1 MQAELST
8 GQSGTVAATG
18 KLKRQ
23 LGLLD
28 LTFLGLGAIIGSG
41 WLFASQGGAKLA
53 GPSAWIA
60 WVIGAIAVGLIG
72 LVYAELGGMLPRAGG
87 IIRYPDYSHGSVV
100 GYLMGFAALIAYSS
114 VAGIEAEAM
123 RGYAQTWWH
132 ALGTTTGGITVLG
145 WFVQFALLVIFF
157 LINYWSVNV
166 FGKVNS
172 VVTAIKF
179 IVPLLTIIVFF
190 TQFHASNF
198 SSQGF
203 APGGFTGI
211 ESAVSTAG
219 IIFAFL
225 GFRQAVDFAGEA
237 KNPNRTVPLAIIL
250 AIALAA
256 VIYILL
262 QIVFIGAV
270 PASAISHGWSA
281 LNYKS
286 PFANVA
292 AALGLGWL
300 ANLLFADAVLSPSG
314 TGNIYL
320 SSTARVIFAWSRN
333 GTLFKVFGR
342 IKPGVTVPRPAL
354 WLTFILAVFWTLP
367 FPTWGQLVG
376 VVSSATVMTY
386 IIGPISAA
394 ALRRSAADLRRPFR
408 LGGMEVIA
416 PLAFI
421 VASLIIYWTGW
432 ATDSWLIGVQIAMF
446 IIYLVIQA
454 VNKNAFPT
462 DVVSAG
468 QALKSSAWLIV
479 YYVLMLLLSKFGST
493 SFGGTGVLKTPIDQ
507 IVVML
512 VALVCYFWGVASRL
526 PKPTI
531 THEETEESHEGMELS
546 TY

>member
-1 MQAELST
+1 MQGDL
-8 GQSGTVAATG
+8 GTQKAAPGVSTG
-18 KLKRQ
+18 KLQRK

-72 LVYAELGGMLPRAGG
+72 LVYAELGGALPRAGG
-87 IIRYPDYSHGSVV
+87 IIRYPDYSHGPVV
-100 GYLMGFAALIAYSS
+100 GYLMGFAALTAYSS

-123 RGYAQTWWH
+123 RGYAQTWWP
-132 ALGTTTGGITVLG
+132 ALGTASGNVTVLG
-145 WFVQFALLVIFF
+145 WFVQLALLLVFF

-190 TQFHASNF
+190 TQFHAANF
-198 SSQGF
+198 SSHGF

-219 IIFAFL
+219 IVFAFL

-237 KNPNRTVPLAIIL
+237 KNPNRTVPLAIIF
-250 AIALAA
+250 AITLAA

-262 QIVFIGAV
+262 QTCFIGAV
-270 PASAISHGWSA
+270 PASALHGGWSA

-292 AALGLGWL
+292 GALGLGWL
-300 ANLLFADAVLSPSG
+300 ANLLFADAVISPSG

-320 SSTARVIFAWSRN
+320 SSTARVIFAWARN
-333 GTLFKVFGR
+333 GTFFSAFGKL
-342 IKPGVTVPRPAL
+342 KPGVSVPRPAL
-354 WLTFILAVFWTLP
+354 ILTFLLSIFWTLP
-367 FPTWGQLVG
+367 FPTWGKLVG

-394 ALRRSAADLRRPFR
+394 ALRRTASAIPRPFN
-408 LGGMEVIA
+408 LGGMIVIA

-432 ATDSWLIGVQIAMF
+432 QIDGWLIGVQLLVF
-446 IIYLVIQA
+446 VIYLIVHG
-454 VNKNAFPT
+454 VNKNTFPT
-462 DVVSAG
+462 LVPFN
-468 QALKSSAWLIV
+468 QALKSSLWLIV
-479 YYVLMLLLSKFGST
+479 YYIVMLFVSKFGST
-493 SFGGTGVLKTPIDQ
+493 AFGGTGLLKTPYDQ
-507 IVVML
+507 IVVVI
-512 VALVCYFWGVASRL
+512 VAIIAYYWGVSSAL
-526 PKPTI
+526 AKPNI
-531 THEETEESHEGMELS
+531 TTEEVEEDTNVELA